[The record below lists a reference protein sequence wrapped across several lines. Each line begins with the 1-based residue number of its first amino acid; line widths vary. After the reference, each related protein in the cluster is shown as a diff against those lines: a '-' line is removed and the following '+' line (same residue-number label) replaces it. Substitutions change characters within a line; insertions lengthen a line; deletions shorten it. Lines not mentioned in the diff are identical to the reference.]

1 MVLEKIEHE
10 NDIKRINKNEL
21 PILAEEIRSFLI
33 DKISKTQEK
42 SFASV
47 PGTRVCP
54 ARFVI

>member
-33 DKISKTQEK
+33 DKISKTGGHLQ
-42 SFASV
+42 SWRGRAYHGTAS
-47 PGTRVCP
+47 C
-54 ARFVI
+54 F

>member
-33 DKISKTQEK
+33 DKISKTGGHL
-42 SFASV
+42 ASIL
-47 PGTRVCP
+47 
-54 ARFVI
+54 AW

>member
-33 DKISKTQEK
+33 DKPERCGIIYFS
-42 SFASV
+42 
-47 PGTRVCP
+47 
-54 ARFVI
+54 